1 MEKDHT
7 NGEGVAETAAGAVVA
22 DGAAAAETSAA
33 EAVAAEEAAGAV
45 AADGAAAGAPGKAA
59 AGGGDAA
66 AAGASSAGAD
76 TGSQAGADAAAA
88 GSQTSSAAGSQ
99 TGGSVV
105 VERACGKK
113 PRRKLFAGFRDWWS
127 NLTYTTR
134 VTAAFAL
141 IAAMTALVAIGV
153 LSFVWQQHFHTYTQE
168 NMKSL
173 AESTASRIEEVY
185 ASSHTLHDPQ
195 VEAVAKYAESLNSG
209 VGVAIIDNSSGKT
222 VYDSSAVTIDDGK
235 VTDASKGGSSSSS
248 SSSSGSDSSAAVRTL
263 APPATASQ
271 QFTSA
276 TIEYGGVAVGS
287 VRIWVYGSEA
297 LLTQA
302 DEEFSSNSYQA
313 MVFATVLA
321 IVLAS
326 CIGYLFARALVRPI
340 NKMASTARAIKEG
353 DLTART
359 GIQGEDEIA
368 RLGMT
373 FDEMADSIER
383 DRKLERRLTT
393 DVAHELRTPLM
404 AIQST
409 VEAMV
414 DGVFEPNEERLETV
428 NSEVQ
433 RLSRLVDA
441 ILKLS
446 RLENRSTPMKKE
458 LLDVGDLISGIIST
472 HEAYVNDS
480 GLKLVYEVER
490 DVIVRGD
497 SDMIRQA
504 TANLISN
511 AVRYTPEG
519 GTITVSVSSND
530 GMCAIAVRD
539 TGIGLSPDE
548 AKMVFSRFWRA
559 DAGRTRERGGLGI
572 GLSVVKEIVDR
583 HNGHVTV
590 EGEKGKGA
598 CFTIMLPLYSEESEQ
613 REARQRERQHQKEQ
627 QQAQRAQQR
636 EHREQWMA
644 RHTQKTGIP
653 FGKPHDD
660 EKKSDNSSE
669 NGR

>member
-1 MEKDHT
+1 MEQSKEHPEQG
-7 NGEGVAETAAGAVVA
+7 NSSGVPEQA
-22 DGAAAAETSAA
+22 S
-33 EAVAAEEAAGAV
+33 
-45 AADGAAAGAPGKAA
+45 P
-59 AGGGDAA
+59 DA
-66 AAGASSAGAD
+66 S
-76 TGSQAGADAAAA
+76 
-88 GSQTSSAAGSQ
+88 
-99 TGGSVV
+99 GSVV
-105 VERACGKK
+105 LERPSEA
-113 PRRKLFAGFRDWWS
+113 RRRRGIVDAVRNWWS
-127 NLTYTTR
+127 GLTYTTR
-134 VTAAFAL
+134 VTCAFAF

-173 AESTASRIEEVY
+173 AESTATRIEEVY

-209 VGVAIIDNSSGKT
+209 VGVAIIDNASGKT
-222 VYDSSAVTIDDGK
+222 VYDSSAITIDDGS
-235 VTDASKGGSSSSS
+235 TGGSSKGSSSSS
-248 SSSSGSDSSAAVRTL
+248 SSSDSSGTVRTL

-326 CIGYLFARALVRPI
+326 CIGFLFARALVRPI

-373 FDEMADSIER
+373 FDQMADSIER

-519 GTITVSVSSND
+519 GTITVSVSSVD
-530 GMCAIAVRD
+530 DMCAIAVRD
-539 TGIGLSPDE
+539 TGIGLSPEE

-583 HNGHVTV
+583 HNGRVTV

-598 CFTIMLPLYSEESEQ
+598 CFTILLPLYSEEGEQ
-613 REARQRERQHQKEQ
+613 REARQRERQQQKEH

-636 EHREQWMA
+636 EQRGQWVA
-644 RHTQKTGIP
+644 RYTQKTGIP

-660 EKKSDNSSE
+660 EK
-669 NGR
+669 